1 MKGGWLFPNLES
13 RADIPELMDDPS
25 CDETALLRTV
35 AGFRLLN
42 RWATRY
48 RSVLKKWILS
58 DMLEAPR
65 QKYRVA
71 DLGAGGCDIAVW
83 LLDASRRLGLDVRV
97 LAIEGDS
104 RIAAYARRF
113 YGEVPG
119 LRVLET
125 DATDLDAIGGVDY
138 VIGNH
143 FLHHLRD
150 GELERLLKGLAAM
163 PLRRFVFND
172 LRRSYCAY
180 WFHAVAASAVFPR
193 TFAARDGCRSIR
205 RGFKAGELRALV
217 CRVGLEDHVNI
228 VTMAPARVL
237 LVSA

>member
-1 MKGGWLFPNLES
+1 MKAGWLFPNLAS

-25 CDETALLRTV
+25 CDEATLLRTV
-35 AGFRLLN
+35 AGFRSLN
-42 RWATRY
+42 RWLTRY

-58 DMLEAPR
+58 DMLAAPKR
-65 QKYRVA
+65 KYVVA

-83 LLDASRRLGLDVRV
+83 LLDACRRLDLDVRV

-113 YGEVPG
+113 CDEIPG
-119 LRVLET
+119 LRVLEA
-125 DATDLDAIGGVDY
+125 DATDLSAIDGADY

-150 GELERLLKGLAAM
+150 AELERILKGLAAM
-163 PLRRFVFND
+163 SLRRFVFND
-172 LRRSYCAY
+172 LRRSYWAY

-205 RGFKAGELRALV
+205 RGFKVGELRALV
-217 CRVGLEDHVNI
+217 KRIGLAGRVKI
-228 VTMAPARVL
+228 MTMTPARVL
-237 LVSA
+237 LVSV

>member
-1 MKGGWLFPNLES
+1 MKAGWFFPNLRS

-25 CDETALLRTV
+25 CDKNTLLRTV

-42 RWATRY
+42 RWVTRY
-48 RSVLKKWILS
+48 RSVLKRWILS
-58 DMLEAPR
+58 DMVAAPER
-65 QKYRVA
+65 KYVVA

-83 LLDASRRLGLDVRV
+83 LLRASRRLDLDVQV

-104 RIAAYARRF
+104 RIAEYARCF
-113 YGEVPG
+113 YGQVPG

-125 DATDLDAIGGVDY
+125 DATDLSAVGAVNY

-150 GELERLLKGLAAM
+150 EELERMLKGLAAM

-172 LRRSYCAY
+172 LRRSYWAY
-180 WFHAVAASAVFPR
+180 WFHGVGAAAVFPR
-193 TFAARDGCRSIR
+193 TFVARDGCRSIR
-205 RGFKAGELRALV
+205 RGFKVGELRALV
-217 CRVGLEDHVNI
+217 KRIGLGERVRI
-228 VTMAPARVL
+228 MKMAPARVL